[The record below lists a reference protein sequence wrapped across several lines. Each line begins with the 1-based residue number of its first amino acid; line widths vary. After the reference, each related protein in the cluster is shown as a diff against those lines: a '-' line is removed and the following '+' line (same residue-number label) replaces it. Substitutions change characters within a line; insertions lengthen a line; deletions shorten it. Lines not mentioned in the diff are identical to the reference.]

1 MSVPRPMIS
10 FDDYGGGMSFGHNH
24 TDDHSY
30 ICGTDVLTRQY
41 AAYDSD
47 YTIENTVYNVGIIV
61 SDIAKHDVYPTNGVI
76 IFLIMCMFIR

>member
-24 TDDHSY
+24 TD
-30 ICGTDVLTRQY
+30 VLTRQY
-41 AAYDSD
+41 AAYDSG
-47 YTIENTVYNVGIIV
+47 YTIVNTVYNVDIIV
-61 SDIAKHDVYPTNGVI
+61 SDIAKHDVYPTSGVI